1 MKKSPRLCIL
11 MDLKHVN
18 DSGGVATTTV
28 AFIYN
33 PKGAGIGLW
42 RGKDLSAQ
50 FPPPVKA
57 PGNRKQ
63 NDAVFLALPKNNP
76 KSSGI
81 PWVEPAL
88 LIQLLPRR
96 LQELGA
102 QGSQIPQKNPNVGN
116 GAHGCCNSRM
126 LESLGVRGSHPPRNQ
141 TFPRA
146 DKRDWGWL
154 PAHGKSQPNLLTWS
168 CLQTLLPH

>member
-1 MKKSPRLCIL
+1 
-11 MDLKHVN
+11 MDLYPEGFKAGQWLRSCCHHH
-18 DSGGVATTTV
+18 GL
-28 AFIYN
+28 IYN
-33 PKGAGIGLW
+33 PTGVDPAGMGLW

-50 FPPPVKA
+50 LPPVKT

-76 KSSGI
+76 KSSGT
-81 PWVEPAL
+81 PWVDPVL
-88 LIQLLPRR
+88 LIQLLPSL
-96 LQELGA
+96 LQMFAAMRCSGPAEFPKKTQPGEWGPKILD
-102 QGSQIPQKNPNVGN
+102 
-116 GAHGCCNSRM
+116 
-126 LESLGVRGSHPPRNQ
+126 SLRVRGSRAATPPRNQ

-168 CLQTLLPH
+168 CLQSLLPH